1 MQGGGGGGERLEKG
15 HAFVQRS
22 LFADASTGPANGDGR
37 ASADGVGEEDVGDG
51 SGGGRSDDW
60 GGAAP
65 KSPTRRKERR
75 PPTPKSPQYP
85 LWSAGGF

>member
-1 MQGGGGGGERLEKG
+1 MQGGGGGGGERLEKG
-15 HAFVQRS
+15 HVFVQRS
-22 LFADASTGPANGDGR
+22 LFADVSTGPANGDGR
-37 ASADGVGEEDVGDG
+37 ASADGVGEEGGDG
-51 SGGGRSDDW
+51 GDW

-65 KSPTRRKERR
+65 ESPTRRKERR